1 MLKFWFQSKFAW
13 LILTVITVVLV
24 LFWMFSWTSR
34 LNQKPLFL
42 EFSGFYILFSFQ
54 GSLLLPHRQLIYIT
68 TSSYLCQQLF
78 LFYFSQLSF
87 RSTAWISY
95 HRQLSLSTIFSYIF
109 KTFSQIR
116 KPVIFDFPCICRPTS
131 KHVRV
136 RVYHFSINLS
146 RDFHLFFRW
155 HIPYRIIAHPREAF
169 ISAEDPTPTET
180 NLLLLAT

>member
-54 GSLLLPHRQLIYIT
+54 GSLLLSHWQLIYIT

-78 LFYFSQLSF
+78 YFIFCNWAFAQQLEYHIIGSCRCQLFFL
-87 RSTAWISY
+87 
-95 HRQLSLSTIFSYIF
+95 IF

-146 RDFHLFFRW
+146 SDFHLFFRW
-155 HIPYRIIAHPREAF
+155 HIPYRIIAHPRGAF